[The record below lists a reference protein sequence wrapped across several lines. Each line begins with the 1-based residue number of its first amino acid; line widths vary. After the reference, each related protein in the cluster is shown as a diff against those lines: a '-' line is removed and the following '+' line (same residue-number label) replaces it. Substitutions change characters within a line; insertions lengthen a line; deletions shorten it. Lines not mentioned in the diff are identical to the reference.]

1 MTARWS
7 GEWGRPPE
15 PPESSGS
22 GSAAD
27 PSAEPVGLEV
37 LIPTYG
43 RHAELAVTLSGLAAQ
58 VEVDFDVV
66 ISDQSEVPTWEE
78 PTVRSMVTVL
88 RAQGRRVRLERH
100 LPRRGLAEQRDF
112 LLGLATAPRVL
123 YLDNDVWLEPGML
136 ARMQQALDECG
147 CGFVGAAVQGL
158 SYLDD
163 PRPDEQQSFEPW
175 EGRPEPELVEPDS
188 PEFERWQLHNA
199 ANLAHIAADRD
210 IPRGGWLLYR
220 VAWVGG
226 CVLFDREALVE
237 VGGFSFWDRLPAE
250 HAGEDAVAQARV
262 MAAYGGAGLLPSG
275 AVHLEAPTT
284 VEDRSTEVRDVVP
297 TDPSV
302 PV

>member
-7 GEWGRPPE
+7 GEWGRPPG
-15 PPESSGS
+15 PRGR
-22 GSAAD
+22 
-27 PSAEPVGLEV
+27 VGLEV
-37 LIPTYG
+37 LVPTYE

-66 ISDQSEVPTWEE
+66 VSDQSEAPTWEE
-78 PTVRSMVTVL
+78 PAVRAMVNVL
-88 RAQGRRVRLERH
+88 RAQGRQVRLERH

-112 LLGLATAPRVL
+112 LLGVSSAPRVL

-136 ARMQQALDECG
+136 ARMQQALDEAG

-163 PRPDEQQSFEPW
+163 RRPAEQQPFELWP
-175 EGRPEPELVEPDS
+175 GRPEPEQVEPDS
-188 PEFERWQLHNA
+188 PAFDRWTLHNA
-199 ANLAHIAADRD
+199 ANLAHIAADLD
-210 IPRGGWLLYR
+210 VPRGGWLLYK

-226 CVLFDREALVE
+226 CVLFDRQRLLE
-237 VGGFSFWDRLPAE
+237 VGGFSFWDRLPPG

-284 VEDRSTEVRDVVP
+284 VGDRSTEVRDVVP
-297 TDPSV
+297 SDPTV
-302 PV
+302 PI